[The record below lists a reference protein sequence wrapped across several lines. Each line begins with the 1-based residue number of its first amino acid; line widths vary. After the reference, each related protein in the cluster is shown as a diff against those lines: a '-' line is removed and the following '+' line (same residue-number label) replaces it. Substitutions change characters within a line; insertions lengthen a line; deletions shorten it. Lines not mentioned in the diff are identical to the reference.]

1 MSAGICDV
9 PQTQAAQVAE
19 PQQRRGFRPSQ
30 ARRSRSAPHA
40 AAATRSLRAH
50 RLSAMRL
57 RRTRETVGTLSRP
70 SLRAAAQEKRQKK
83 GEIENEGQKK
93 NK

>member
-19 PQQRRGFRPSQ
+19 PQQRRGFQPSQ
-30 ARRSRSAPHA
+30 AHRSRSAPHA

-50 RLSAMRL
+50 RLAAMPPRARE
-57 RRTRETVGTLSRP
+57 RRSGRYRAPP
-70 SLRAAAQEKRQKK
+70 SLRAAARKKRQK
-83 GEIENEGQKK
+83 GEVEK
-93 NK
+93 

>member
-19 PQQRRGFRPSQ
+19 PQQRRGFLPSQ

-50 RLSAMRL
+50 RLAAMPPRARE
-57 RRTRETVGTLSRP
+57 RRSGRYRAPP
-70 SLRAAAQEKRQKK
+70 SLRAAACEKHTKK
-83 GEIENEGQKK
+83 EKSKNEGA
-93 NK
+93 

>member
-19 PQQRRGFRPSQ
+19 PQQRHGLRQSQ
-30 ARRSRSAPHA
+30 AHRSRSAPHA

-50 RLSAMRL
+50 RLAAMPPRARE
-57 RRTRETVGTLSRP
+57 RRSGRYRAPPTH
-70 SLRAAAQEKRQKK
+70 RAAAQEKRQK
-83 GEIENEGQKK
+83 GEVEK
-93 NK
+93 